1 MLTLPPS
8 VRVYVAAQPTDLRKS
23 FDGLSA
29 LVDPCFGQ
37 DPLCGH
43 LFVFRNR
50 RGDQIR
56 ILFWDRTGF
65 AILGKK
71 LARGRFHLA
80 REVPQGATH
89 IEVETAELSL
99 MLEGIDLAGAVR
111 RKRWRPAGKTPGAA
125 MPSEPGRLLVP
136 RGAAIPLAG

>member
-8 VRVYVAAQPTDLRKS
+8 VRVYVAAEPADLRKS
-23 FDGLSA
+23 FDGLSS
-29 LVDPCFGQ
+29 LVTQRFGT

-56 ILFWDRTGF
+56 VLFWDRTGYAIF
-65 AILGKK
+65 AKK

-80 REVPQGATH
+80 RDLPKGATH
-89 IEVETAELSL
+89 VEVEAAELSL
-99 MLEGIDLAGAVR
+99 MLEGIDLSQAVR
-111 RKRWRPAGKTPGAA
+111 RKRWRPGVRNIDVTKQ
-125 MPSEPGRLLVP
+125 RLMDA
-136 RGAAIPLAG
+136 RGLDIQPAR

>member
-8 VRVYVAAQPTDLRKS
+8 VHVYVAAEPTDLRKS

-29 LVDPCFGQ
+29 QVAQRFGA

-56 ILFWDRTGF
+56 ILFWDRTGYC
-65 AILGKK
+65 ILAKK
-71 LARGRFHLA
+71 LARGRFHLVRA
-80 REVPQGATH
+80 PPAGATH
-89 IEVETAELSL
+89 IEVEAAELAL
-99 MLEGIDLAGAVR
+99 MLEGIDLTRAVR
-111 RKRWRPAGKTPGAA
+111 HKRWRPGVIKKAA
-125 MPSEPGRLLVP
+125 
-136 RGAAIPLAG
+136 